1 MIFALLFNPRTLLKR
16 AAAGLA
22 AGAMALILMA
32 APVASDTEPPPGKY
46 PRFQTGRASF
56 YADRFQNR
64 KTASGERYDR
74 HQLTAAHRTYPF
86 GTRVRV
92 VRLDTGR
99 SVVVRVNDRGPRSPD
114 RIIDL
119 SRKAAE
125 TLGLSKRGVV
135 KVRLEVLK
143 FGGES

>member
-1 MIFALLFNPRTLLKR
+1 MIYAPIFSPSAILKR
-16 AAAGLA
+16 TAVFLTVTGIV
-22 AGAMALILMA
+22 LILMA
-32 APVASDTEPPPGKY
+32 TPVASDAEPPPGKY

-92 VRLDTGR
+92 VRPDTGR
-99 SVVVRVNDRGPRSPD
+99 SVVVRINDRGPKSPD

-125 TLGLSKRGVV
+125 VLGLSERGVV
-135 KVRLEVLK
+135 KVRLEVLTL
-143 FGGES
+143 GGES

>member
-16 AAAGLA
+16 AAAGSA
-22 AGAMALILMA
+22 AGAMVIILMA
-32 APVASDTEPPPGKY
+32 VPGAADPEPPPNKY

-74 HQLTAAHRTYPF
+74 NQLTSAHRFYPF

-92 VRLDTGR
+92 VRPDTGR
-99 SVVVRVNDRGPRSPD
+99 SVVVRINDRGPRSPD

-135 KVRLEVLK
+135 KVRLEVLN
-143 FGGES
+143 FGGKS

>member
-1 MIFALLFNPRTLLKR
+1 MIYAPIFSLFAISKRTAVFLTVTGIVLT
-16 AAAGLA
+16 
-22 AGAMALILMA
+22 LMA
-32 APVASDTEPPPGKY
+32 APVAADSQPPPGKY

-92 VRLDTGR
+92 VRPDTGR
-99 SVVVRVNDRGPRSPD
+99 SVVVRINDRGPKSPD

-125 TLGLSKRGVV
+125 VLGLSDRGVV
-135 KVRLEVLK
+135 KVRLEVLTL
-143 FGGES
+143 GGGS